1 VKALRQTPRNAVKAF
16 RQTLMTRLCALAVLL
31 LLPAT
36 AAAQKGAFIEALIE
50 FDSALSGA
58 YGDEGPRVEAALDR
72 MAVALEAWNT
82 ESRAAE
88 AALRA
93 ASNSSTLARFF
104 LNEGRPSAALEAV
117 EAAIRLEPE
126 RAGLHMLRG
135 VLLGAA
141 GRDRDALASFE
152 RAWALDPDDLVN
164 AYLLADGISTRPS
177 EPPERQLA
185 SLLAAFGPAPPSPGS
200 GRDATRPASAGQAV
214 RPPAGPPQRPS
225 GGASTRRAPFIQVGL
240 IDDSASEVPR
250 FSRAAYADGVAA
262 LANGRYV
269 EAIGLFRAAAAGDPL
284 VADRVA
290 RSGRAAEGVAAL
302 RQGLVADAV
311 SDLEAAAA
319 AAPSSSEARRLLGVA
334 HAAAGNVDAS
344 LKGLAEAIRLAPGDE
359 RAHVAMGRVLT
370 EAGRIQEAER
380 VLLDTLH
387 LLPASGRARW
397 ALADLYEL
405 TGRRADAIDQLEQ
418 AATLSMIAGKAALL
432 WRLVN
437 LAHQVLDEERF
448 VSVLTRR
455 TRLMRN
461 DPFAHRSLGLAYHRA
476 GRDVE
481 ALVELLVSSYLG
493 HEDALTAA
501 VMGRIHLNA
510 GRLTM
515 AETVLRRA
523 VAMAPDSA
531 EARYALARTLL
542 RAGKEEEGQQQLAEF
557 QRLQETVLEQQR
569 QKYENDLRGRTERLR
584 SEEIGR

>member
-1 VKALRQTPRNAVKAF
+1 
-16 RQTLMTRLCALAVLL
+16 MTRLCVLALFL

-50 FDSALSGA
+50 FDSALSGT

-93 ASNSSTLARFF
+93 ASDSSTLARFY
-104 LNEGRPSAALEAV
+104 LNEGRPADALEAV

-126 RAGLHMLRG
+126 RAGLLVLRG

-152 RAWALDPDDLVN
+152 RAWALDPDDPVN
-164 AYLLADGISTRPS
+164 AYLLADGMSTRPS

-185 SLLAAFGPAPPSPGS
+185 SLLAAFGPA
-200 GRDATRPASAGQAV
+200 
-214 RPPAGPPQRPS
+214 
-225 GGASTRRAPFIQVGL
+225 GGASTRRAPFIQIGL

-250 FSRAAYADGVAA
+250 FSRAAYAHGVAA
-262 LANGRYV
+262 LANGRYE

-302 RQGLVADAV
+302 RQGLVSGAV
-311 SDLEAAAA
+311 ADLEAAVA

-334 HAAAGNVDAS
+334 HAAAGHVDAS
-344 LKGLAEAIRLAPGDE
+344 LKALSEAIRLTPADE

-370 EAGRIQEAER
+370 EAGRIEEAER

-418 AATLSMIAGKAALL
+418 AATLTMIAGKTALL

-437 LAHQVLDEERF
+437 LAQQVLDEERF

-542 RAGKEEEGQQQLAEF
+542 RAGKEEEGQRQLAEF

-569 QKYENDLRGRTERLR
+569 QKYENDLRGRTGRLR
-584 SEEIGR
+584 GEETGK

>member
-1 VKALRQTPRNAVKAF
+1 
-16 RQTLMTRLCALAVLL
+16 MTRLCVLALLL

-50 FDSALSGA
+50 FDSALSGT
-58 YGDEGPRVEAALDR
+58 YGDEGPRVETALDR

-93 ASNSSTLARFF
+93 ASDSSTLARFF
-104 LNEGRPSAALEAV
+104 LNEGRPADALEAV
-117 EAAIRLEPE
+117 GAAIRLEPE
-126 RAGLHMLRG
+126 GAGLHMLRG

-141 GRDRDALASFE
+141 GRDADALASFE

-164 AYLLADGISTRPS
+164 AYLLADGMSTRPS

-185 SLLAAFGPAPPSPGS
+185 SLLAAFGPA
-200 GRDATRPASAGQAV
+200 
-214 RPPAGPPQRPS
+214 
-225 GGASTRRAPFIQVGL
+225 GGASTRRAPFLQVGL
-240 IDDSASEVPR
+240 IDDSASEAPR

-302 RQGLVADAV
+302 RQGLVSDAV
-311 SDLEAAAA
+311 SHLEAAAA

-344 LKGLAEAIRLAPGDE
+344 LKGLAEAIRLAPEDE

-418 AATLSMIAGKAALL
+418 AATLTMIAGKTALL

-542 RAGKEEEGQQQLAEF
+542 RAGKEEEGQRQLAQF
-557 QRLQETVLEQQR
+557 QRLQETILEQQR

-584 SEEIGR
+584 GEETAR

>member
-1 VKALRQTPRNAVKAF
+1 
-16 RQTLMTRLCALAVLL
+16 MTRLCALAVLL

-36 AAAQKGAFIEALIE
+36 AAAQKGVFIEALIE
-50 FDSALSGA
+50 FDSALSGT

-93 ASNSSTLARFF
+93 ASDSSTLARFF
-104 LNEGRPSAALEAV
+104 LNEGRPSDALEAV
-117 EAAIRLEPE
+117 EAAIRLEPA

-141 GRDRDALASFE
+141 GRDADALASFE
-152 RAWALDPDDLVN
+152 RAWALDPDDPVN
-164 AYLLADGISTRPS
+164 AYLLADGMSTRPS

-185 SLLAAFGPAPPSPGS
+185 SLLAAFGPAG
-200 GRDATRPASAGQAV
+200 D
-214 RPPAGPPQRPS
+214 
-225 GGASTRRAPFIQVGL
+225 ASTRRAPFIQVGL
-240 IDDSASEVPR
+240 IDDSASEAPR

-262 LANGRYV
+262 LVNGRYA
-269 EAIGLFRAAAAGDPL
+269 EAIERFRAAAAADPL

-290 RSGRAAEGVAAL
+290 RSGRAAKGVAAL
-302 RQGLVADAV
+302 RQGLVSDAV
-311 SDLEAAAA
+311 ADLAAAAA

-344 LKGLAEAIRLAPGDE
+344 LKGLAEAIRLAPEDE
-359 RAHVAMGRVLT
+359 RAHVAVGRVLT

-380 VLLDTLH
+380 VLLDALR

-405 TGRRADAIDQLEQ
+405 TGRHADAIDQLEQ
-418 AATLSMIAGKAALL
+418 AATLTMIAGKTALL

-476 GRDVE
+476 GRDDE

-515 AETVLRRA
+515 AETALRRA

-531 EARYALARTLL
+531 DARYALARTLL
-542 RAGKEEEGQQQLAEF
+542 RAGKEEEGQQQLAQF
-557 QRLQETVLEQQR
+557 QRLQETILEQQR
-569 QKYENDLRGRTERLR
+569 QKFENDLRGLTEQLR
-584 SEEIGR
+584 GEETAR

>member
-1 VKALRQTPRNAVKAF
+1 VKALRQT
-16 RQTLMTRLCALAVLL
+16 LMTMTRICVLAVLL
-31 LLPAT
+31 LLPTT
-36 AAAQKGAFIEALIE
+36 AAAQKGKFIEALIE
-50 FDSALSGA
+50 FDSALSGTF
-58 YGDEGPRVEAALDR
+58 GDEGPRVEAALR
-72 MAVALEAWNT
+72 TMTVALEAWNT

-93 ASNSSTLARFF
+93 AGNSSALARFF
-104 LNEGRPSAALEAV
+104 LNEGRPADALEAV
-117 EAAIRLEPE
+117 DAAIRLEPE
-126 RAGLHMLRG
+126 QAGLHMLRG

-141 GRDRDALASFE
+141 GRDADALASFE
-152 RAWALDPDDLVN
+152 RAWALDPDDVVN
-164 AYLLADGISTRPS
+164 AYLLADAMSTRPS

-185 SLLAAFGPAPPSPGS
+185 SLLAASEPAPPSP
-200 GRDATRPASAGQAV
+200 
-214 RPPAGPPQRPS
+214 S
-225 GGASTRRAPFIQVGL
+225 GGTSTRRAPFIQVGL
-240 IDDSASEVPR
+240 IDDSASETPR
-250 FSRAAYADGVAA
+250 FSRAAYTEGFVA
-262 LANGRYV
+262 LANGRYQ
-269 EAIGLFRAAAAGDPL
+269 EAIGLFRSAMALDPL

-290 RSGRAAEGVAAL
+290 TSGRAAHGVAAL
-302 RQGLVADAV
+302 RQGRVTDAV
-311 SDLEAAAA
+311 ADLEAAVA
-319 AAPSSSEARRLLGVA
+319 AAPSSSEARRLLGGA
-334 HAAAGNVDAS
+334 HAAAGHVDAS
-344 LKGLAEAIRLAPGDE
+344 VKQLAEAIRLAPEDE

-370 EAGRIQEAER
+370 EAGRIEEAER
-380 VLLDTLH
+380 VLLDTLN

-418 AATLSMIAGKAALL
+418 AATLTMIAGKTALL

-481 ALVELLVSSYLG
+481 ALIELMVSSYLG

-531 EARYALARTLL
+531 DARYALARTLL
-542 RAGKEEEGQQQLAEF
+542 RLGQTQEGQQQLAEF
-557 QRLQETVLEQQR
+557 QRLQDALLEQER
-569 QKYENDLRGRTERLR
+569 KKYESEQKERDERLR
-584 SEEIGR
+584 GGETRK

>member
-1 VKALRQTPRNAVKAF
+1 
-16 RQTLMTRLCALAVLL
+16 MIRLCVLAVFL

-50 FDSALSGA
+50 FDSALSGT

-72 MAVALEAWNT
+72 MVVALEAWKT

-88 AALRA
+88 SALRA
-93 ASNSSTLARFF
+93 AGNSSALARFF
-104 LNEGRPSAALEAV
+104 LYEGRPADALEAV
-117 EAAIRLEPE
+117 EAAIRLEPK
-126 RAGLHMLRG
+126 RAGLYVLRG
-135 VLLGAA
+135 VLLGAG
-141 GRDRDALASFE
+141 GRDADAIASFE
-152 RAWALDPDDLVN
+152 RAWALDPDDFVN
-164 AYLLADGISTRPS
+164 AYLLADGMSKPPS

-185 SLLAAFGPAPPSPGS
+185 SLLAAI
-200 GRDATRPASAGQAV
+200 RPAE
-214 RPPAGPPQRPS
+214 R
-225 GGASTRRAPFIQVGL
+225 ASVRRAPFIQVGL
-240 IDDSASEVPR
+240 IDDSASEMPR
-250 FSRAAYADGVAA
+250 FPRAAYADGITA
-262 LANGRYV
+262 LTNGRYD
-269 EAIGLFRAAAAGDPL
+269 EAIRLFRSAAAGDPL

-290 RSGRAAEGVAAL
+290 RSGRAAEGVVAL
-302 RQGLVADAV
+302 RQGRVSDAV
-311 SDLEAAAA
+311 ADLEAAVAA
-319 AAPSSSEARRLLGVA
+319 VPSSSEARRLLGAA

-344 LKGLAEAIRLAPGDE
+344 LKRLAEAIRLAPEDG
-359 RAHVAMGRVLT
+359 RARIAMGRVLM
-370 EAGRIQEAER
+370 EAGRFEEAER

-405 TGRRADAIDQLEQ
+405 TGRRANAIDQLEQ
-418 AATLSMIAGKAALL
+418 AAKLSMIAGKTALL
-432 WRLVN
+432 WRLVT
-437 LAHQVLDEERF
+437 LAHEILDEERF
-448 VSVLTRR
+448 ISVLTQR

-481 ALVELLVSSYLG
+481 ALVELLVASYLG

-515 AETVLRRA
+515 AETALRRA

-542 RAGKEEEGQQQLAEF
+542 RTGKEEEGQQQLSEF
-557 QRLQETVLEQQR
+557 ARLQKTVLEQQR
-569 QKYENDLRGRTERLR
+569 QKYGDDTRERTERLR
-584 SEEIGR
+584 REEMRK

>member
-1 VKALRQTPRNAVKAF
+1 
-16 RQTLMTRLCALAVLL
+16 MTRLCALAVLL

-50 FDSALSGA
+50 FDSALSGT

-72 MAVALEAWNT
+72 MAVALEAWYT

-93 ASNSSTLARFF
+93 ASDSSTLARFF
-104 LNEGRPSAALEAV
+104 LNEGRPADALEAV
-117 EAAIRLEPE
+117 DAAIRLEPE
-126 RAGLHMLRG
+126 RPGLHMLRG
-135 VLLGAA
+135 VLLSAA
-141 GRDRDALASFE
+141 DRDAEALASFE
-152 RAWALDPDDLVN
+152 RAWALDPNDVVN
-164 AYLLADGISTRPS
+164 AYLLADGMSTRPS

-185 SLLAAFGPAPPSPGS
+185 SLLAAFGPA
-200 GRDATRPASAGQAV
+200 A
-214 RPPAGPPQRPS
+214 
-225 GGASTRRAPFIQVGL
+225 GASTRRAPFIQVGL

-269 EAIGLFRAAAAGDPL
+269 EAIGLFRVAAAGDPL

-290 RSGRAAEGVAAL
+290 RFGRAAEGVAAL
-302 RQGLVADAV
+302 RQGLVSDALAH
-311 SDLEAAAA
+311 LEAAVA
-319 AAPSSSEARRLLGVA
+319 AAPSSSEARRLLGAA
-334 HAAAGNVDAS
+334 HAASGNVDAS
-344 LKGLAEAIRLAPGDE
+344 VKDLAEAIRLAPEDE
-359 RAHVAMGRVLT
+359 RAPVAMARVLM
-370 EAGRIQEAER
+370 EVGRIQEAER

-405 TGRRADAIDQLEQ
+405 TGRRVDAIDQLEQ
-418 AATLSMIAGKAALL
+418 AASLEMIAGKTALL
-432 WRLVN
+432 WRLAN
-437 LAHQVLDEERF
+437 LAHHVLDEERF
-448 VSVLTRR
+448 VSVLARR

-476 GRDVE
+476 GRDAE
-481 ALVELLVSSYLG
+481 ALIELLASSYLG

-557 QRLQETVLEQQR
+557 QRLQETALQQQR
-569 QKYENDLRGRTERLR
+569 QKYENDLRELTERLR
-584 SEEIGR
+584 GQEKGR

>member
-1 VKALRQTPRNAVKAF
+1 MPHLPAFQPVKTAGETRIGQSSTSRGQRFWPLRTSGPCV
-16 RQTLMTRLCALAVLL
+16 LAVLL

-50 FDSALSGA
+50 FHSALSGT

-72 MAVALEAWNT
+72 MAVVLEAWNA
-82 ESRAAE
+82 ERRAAE
-88 AALRA
+88 ARLRA
-93 ASNSSTLARFF
+93 AASDSSSLARFYF
-104 LNEGRPSAALEAV
+104 NEGRPADAMEAV
-117 EAAIRLEPE
+117 ETAIGREPR

-135 VLLGAA
+135 VLLDAYS
-141 GRDRDALASFE
+141 RDADALGSFQQ
-152 RAWALDPDDLVN
+152 AWALDPGDPVN
-164 AYLLADGISTRPS
+164 AYLLADAMSTRLS

-185 SLLAAFGPAPPSPGS
+185 SLLAAFGS
-200 GRDATRPASAGQAV
+200 GD
-214 RPPAGPPQRPS
+214 
-225 GGASTRRAPFIQVGL
+225 ASTRRAPFIQVGL
-240 IDDSASEVPR
+240 IDDSASDEPR
-250 FSRAAYADGVAA
+250 FPRAAYADGVVA
-262 LANGRYV
+262 LATGRYE
-269 EAIGLFRAAAAGDPL
+269 EAIGLFRAAMARDPL

-302 RQGLVADAV
+302 RQGRVTDAV
-311 SDLEAAAA
+311 ADLEAVVAAS
-319 AAPSSSEARRLLGVA
+319 PSSSEAARLLGVA
-334 HAAAGNVDAS
+334 HAAAGNVEAS
-344 LKGLAEAIRLAPGDE
+344 VTWLKEAIRLAPADE
-359 RAHVAMGRVLT
+359 RAHVAMGRVLI
-370 EAGRIQEAER
+370 AAARIADAER
-380 VLLDTLH
+380 VLLDTIR
-387 LLPASGRARW
+387 LLPVSGRARW

-405 TGRRADAIDQLEQ
+405 TGRPADAIDQLEQ
-418 AATLSMIAGKAALL
+418 AATLTMIAGKTALL
-432 WRLVN
+432 WRLAN
-437 LAHQVLDEERF
+437 LASQLLDQER
-448 VSVLTRR
+448 VIAVLTRR

-461 DPFAHRSLGLAYHRA
+461 DPFAHRSLGLSYHRA

-481 ALVELLVSSYLG
+481 ALVELLVASYLG

-557 QRLQETVLEQQR
+557 QRLQETVLDQQR

-584 SEEIGR
+584 GGEIRR

>member
-1 VKALRQTPRNAVKAF
+1 MSSIPWWNSRRIAGRMPAGVSQRAAW
-16 RQTLMTRLCALAVLL
+16 LCVLAVLV

-50 FDSALSGA
+50 FDSALSGT

-72 MAVALEAWNT
+72 MAMAFDAWNA
-82 ESRAAE
+82 ERRAAE

-93 ASNSSTLARFF
+93 TGDSSILARFF
-104 LNEGRPSAALEAV
+104 LNEGRPADALEAV
-117 EAAIRLEPE
+117 ETAIRLQPE
-126 RAGLHMLRG
+126 RAGLRMLRG

-141 GRDRDALASFE
+141 GRDADALASFE

-164 AYLLADGISTRPS
+164 AYLLADGMSARPT

-185 SLLAAFGPAPPSPGS
+185 SILAAVGPAG
-200 GRDATRPASAGQAV
+200 D
-214 RPPAGPPQRPS
+214 
-225 GGASTRRAPFIQVGL
+225 ASTRRAPFIQVGL

-250 FSRAAYADGVAA
+250 FPRAAYADGVAA
-262 LANGRYV
+262 LANGRYE
-269 EAIGLFRAAAAGDPL
+269 EAIGLFRAATAGDPL
-284 VADRVA
+284 LADRVA

-302 RQGLVADAV
+302 RQGSTADAV
-311 SDLEAAAA
+311 ADLEAAVA
-319 AAPSSSEARRLLGVA
+319 AAPSSSEARRLLGAA
-334 HAAAGNVDAS
+334 HAAAGNVDGG
-344 LKGLAEAIRLAPGDE
+344 LKALAEAIGLAPQDE
-359 RAHVAMGRVLT
+359 RARVAMGRLLT
-370 EAGRIQEAER
+370 EAGRIEEAER
-380 VLLDTLH
+380 VLLDTLR

-405 TGRRADAIDQLEQ
+405 AGRPMDAIDQLEQ
-418 AATLSMIAGKAALL
+418 AATLTMIAGKTALL

-437 LAHQVLDEERF
+437 HAHQVLDEERF

-481 ALVELLVSSYLG
+481 ALIELLVSAYLG
-493 HEDALTAA
+493 HEDGLTAA
-501 VMGRIHLNA
+501 VIGRIHLTA

-515 AETVLRRA
+515 AEAALRRA
-523 VAMAPDSA
+523 LAMAPDSA

-542 RAGKEEEGQQQLAEF
+542 RAGNEEEGQQQLAEF
-557 QRLQETVLEQQR
+557 QRLQEKALEEQR
-569 QKYENDLRGRTERLR
+569 QKYESERKERDDRLRG
-584 SEEIGR
+584 EETGR

>member
-1 VKALRQTPRNAVKAF
+1 
-16 RQTLMTRLCALAVLL
+16 MTKLCVLAVLL
-31 LLPAT
+31 LLPTT
-36 AAAQKGAFIEALIE
+36 AAAQKGKFIEALIE
-50 FDSALSGA
+50 FDSALSGTF
-58 YGDEGPRVEAALDR
+58 GDEGPRVEAALQT

-93 ASNSSTLARFF
+93 GSDSSTLARFF
-104 LNEGRPSAALEAV
+104 LNEGRPADALEAV

-135 VLLGAA
+135 VLLDAA
-141 GRDRDALASFE
+141 DRERDALGSFE
-152 RAWALDPDDLVN
+152 RAWALDPDDFVN
-164 AYLLADGISTRPS
+164 AYLLADAMSTRPS

-185 SLLAAFGPAPPSPGS
+185 SLLASFGPAPPS
-200 GRDATRPASAGQAV
+200 R
-214 RPPAGPPQRPS
+214 RPS
-225 GGASTRRAPFIQVGL
+225 GGVSTRRAPFIQVGL
-240 IDDSASEVPR
+240 IDDSASEAPR
-250 FSRAAYADGVAA
+250 FSRAAYADGFAA
-262 LANGRYV
+262 LVNGRYE
-269 EAIGLFRAAAAGDPL
+269 EAIGLFESAIARDPL
-284 VADRVA
+284 VVDRVA
-290 RSGRAAEGVAAL
+290 RSGRAAHGVAAL
-302 RQGLVADAV
+302 RRDQVTEAIA
-311 SDLEAAAA
+311 DLEAAAA
-319 AAPSSSEARRLLGVA
+319 AAPSSSEARRLLGAAHGVA
-334 HAAAGNVDAS
+334 GHVDAS
-344 LKGLAEAIRLAPGDE
+344 LKWLADAIRLAPEDE

-370 EAGRIQEAER
+370 EAGRIEEAER
-380 VLLDTLH
+380 VLLDTLQK
-387 LLPASGRARW
+387 LPASGRARW

-418 AATLSMIAGKAALL
+418 AATLTMIAGKTALL
-432 WRLVN
+432 WRLVD

-448 VSVLTRR
+448 ISVLTRR

-461 DPFAHRSLGLAYHRA
+461 DPFAHRSLGLAFHRA

-557 QRLQETVLEQQR
+557 QRLQKTVLDQER
-569 QKYENDLRGRTERLR
+569 QKYENELQERTDRLR
-584 SEEIGR
+584 REETRK

>member
-1 VKALRQTPRNAVKAF
+1 
-16 RQTLMTRLCALAVLL
+16 
-31 LLPAT
+31 
-36 AAAQKGAFIEALIE
+36 
-50 FDSALSGA
+50 
-58 YGDEGPRVEAALDR
+58 

-93 ASNSSTLARFF
+93 ASDSSTLARFY
-104 LNEGRPSAALEAV
+104 LNEGRPADALKAV
-117 EAAIRLEPE
+117 EAAIQLEPQ

-141 GRDRDALASFE
+141 DRDADALASFE

-164 AYLLADGISTRPS
+164 AYLLADALSTRPS
-177 EPPERQLA
+177 EPPEHQLA
-185 SLLAAFGPAPPSPGS
+185 SLLAAFGPA
-200 GRDATRPASAGQAV
+200 
-214 RPPAGPPQRPS
+214 
-225 GGASTRRAPFIQVGL
+225 GGASARRAPFIQVGL
-240 IDDSASEVPR
+240 IDDSASEAPR
-250 FSRAAYADGVAA
+250 FPRAAYANGVAA
-262 LANGRYV
+262 VAGGRYE
-269 EAIGLFRAAAAGDPL
+269 EALGLFRAAMARDPL
-284 VADRVA
+284 VADRAA
-290 RSGRAAEGVAAL
+290 RSGPAARGVAAL
-302 RQGLVADAV
+302 RKDKAADALA
-311 SDLEAAAA
+311 DLEAAAA
-319 AAPSSSEARRLLGVA
+319 AAPSSSEAHRLLGVA

-344 LKGLAEAIRLAPGDE
+344 LKVLEEAIRLAPDDE
-359 RAHVAMGRVLT
+359 RTHVAMGRVLT
-370 EAGRIQEAER
+370 EAGRIREAER
-380 VLLDTLH
+380 VLIDTLD

-418 AATLSMIAGKAALL
+418 AATLPMIAGKTALL

-448 VSVLTRR
+448 ISVLTRR

-461 DPFAHRSLGLAYHRA
+461 DPFAHSSLGLAYHRA

-481 ALVELLVSSYLG
+481 ALVELLVASYLG

-542 RAGKEEEGQQQLAEF
+542 RAGKEEEGQAQLAEF
-557 QRLQETVLEQQR
+557 ERLQERVLEQER
-569 QKYENDLRGRTERLR
+569 QKYEKELRKRTERLR
-584 SEEIGR
+584 GETTGR

>member
-1 VKALRQTPRNAVKAF
+1 
-16 RQTLMTRLCALAVLL
+16 MTRLCALAVLL

-50 FDSALSGA
+50 FDSALSGT

-72 MAVALEAWNT
+72 MAVALEAWYT

-93 ASNSSTLARFF
+93 ASDSSTLARFF
-104 LNEGRPSAALEAV
+104 LNEGRPADALEAV
-117 EAAIRLEPE
+117 DAAIRLEPE
-126 RAGLHMLRG
+126 RPGLHMLRG
-135 VLLGAA
+135 VLLSAA
-141 GRDRDALASFE
+141 DRDAEALASFE
-152 RAWALDPDDLVN
+152 RAWALDPNDVVN
-164 AYLLADGISTRPS
+164 AYLLADGMSTRPS

-185 SLLAAFGPAPPSPGS
+185 SLLAAFGPA
-200 GRDATRPASAGQAV
+200 A
-214 RPPAGPPQRPS
+214 
-225 GGASTRRAPFIQVGL
+225 GASTRRAPFIQVGL

-262 LANGRYV
+262 LANGRYL
-269 EAIGLFRAAAAGDPL
+269 EAIGLFRVAAAGDPL

-290 RSGRAAEGVAAL
+290 RFGRAAEGVAAL
-302 RQGLVADAV
+302 RQGLVSDALAH
-311 SDLEAAAA
+311 LEAAVA
-319 AAPSSSEARRLLGVA
+319 AAPSSSEARRLLGAA
-334 HAAAGNVDAS
+334 HAASGNVDAS
-344 LKGLAEAIRLAPGDE
+344 VKDLAEAIRLAPEDE
-359 RAHVAMGRVLT
+359 RAPVAMARVLM
-370 EAGRIQEAER
+370 EVGRIQEAER

-405 TGRRADAIDQLEQ
+405 TGRRVDAIDQLEQ
-418 AATLSMIAGKAALL
+418 AASLEMIAGKTALL
-432 WRLVN
+432 WRLAN
-437 LAHQVLDEERF
+437 LAHHVLDEERF
-448 VSVLTRR
+448 VSVLARR

-476 GRDVE
+476 GRDAE
-481 ALVELLVSSYLG
+481 ALIELLASSYLG

-557 QRLQETVLEQQR
+557 QRLQETALQQQR
-569 QKYENDLRGRTERLR
+569 QKYENDLRELTERLR
-584 SEEIGR
+584 GQEKGR

>member
-1 VKALRQTPRNAVKAF
+1 
-16 RQTLMTRLCALAVLL
+16 MTRLCVLAALLF
-31 LLPAT
+31 LPAT

-50 FDSALSGA
+50 FDSALSGT
-58 YGDEGPRVEAALDR
+58 YGDEGARVEAALDR

-93 ASNSSTLARFF
+93 ASNSSSLARFF
-104 LNEGRPSAALEAV
+104 LNEGRPADALEAV

-126 RAGLHMLRG
+126 RAGLYMLRG

-141 GRDRDALASFE
+141 GRDLDALASFE

-164 AYLLADGISTRPS
+164 AYLLADGINSQPS

-185 SLLAAFGPAPPSPGS
+185 SLLAAVGSAPPSPGLP
-200 GRDATRPASAGQAV
+200 RPG
-214 RPPAGPPQRPS
+214 

-240 IDDSASEVPR
+240 IDDSASDVPR
-250 FSRAAYADGVAA
+250 FSRAAYADGVVA
-262 LANGRYV
+262 LANGRYR
-269 EAIGLFRAAAAGDPL
+269 EAIGLFRAAAAADPL
-284 VADRVA
+284 VTDRVA
-290 RSGRAAEGVAAL
+290 RSGRAAKGVAAL
-302 RQGLVADAV
+302 RQGLASDAV
-311 SDLEAAAA
+311 SDLEAAVA
-319 AAPSSSEARRLLGVA
+319 AAPSSSEARRLLGLA

-344 LKGLAEAIRLAPGDE
+344 LKGLAEAIRLAPEDE
-359 RAHVAMGRVLT
+359 RAHVALGRVLA
-370 EAGRIQEAER
+370 EAGRLQEAER
-380 VLLDTLH
+380 VLLDTLR

-405 TGRRADAIDQLEQ
+405 VGRRADAIDQLEQ
-418 AATLSMIAGKAALL
+418 AATLTMIAGKTALL

-542 RAGKEEEGQQQLAEF
+542 RAGKEEEGQQQLAQF
-557 QRLQETVLEQQR
+557 QRLQKTVLEQQR
-569 QKYENDLRGRTERLR
+569 QKYENELRERTERLR
-584 SEEIGR
+584 DAEAAK

>member
-1 VKALRQTPRNAVKAF
+1 
-16 RQTLMTRLCALAVLL
+16 MTRLCALAVLL
-31 LLPAT
+31 VLPAT
-36 AAAQKGAFIEALIE
+36 AAAQKGEFVEALIE
-50 FDSALSGA
+50 FDSALSGT

-72 MAVALEAWNT
+72 MAVALEAWNA

-88 AALRA
+88 AAVRA
-93 ASNSSTLARFF
+93 SSDSSTLARFF
-104 LNEGRPSAALEAV
+104 LNEGRPADALEAV

-135 VLLGAA
+135 VLLDAA
-141 GRDRDALASFE
+141 DRERDALGSFE
-152 RAWALDPDDLVN
+152 RAWALNPDDFVT
-164 AYLLADGISTRPS
+164 AYLLADAMSTRHS

-185 SLLAAFGPAPPSPGS
+185 SLLASFGSAPPSPPL
-200 GRDATRPASAGQAV
+200 R
-214 RPPAGPPQRPS
+214 RPS
-225 GGASTRRAPFIQVGL
+225 GGASTRRTPFIQVGL
-240 IDDSASEVPR
+240 IDDSASEAPR
-250 FSRAAYADGVAA
+250 FSRAAYADGFAA
-262 LANGRYV
+262 LANGRYE
-269 EAIGLFRAAAAGDPL
+269 EAIGLFRSAMALDPL
-284 VADRVA
+284 VADRSA
-290 RSGRAAEGVAAL
+290 RSGRAAHGVAAL
-302 RQGLVADAV
+302 RQGKVTDAV
-311 SDLEAAAA
+311 ADLEAAVM

-344 LKGLAEAIRLAPGDE
+344 LKELAEAIRLTPEDE
-359 RAHVAMGRVLT
+359 RARVAMGRVLT
-370 EAGRIQEAER
+370 EAGRIEEAER

-387 LLPASGRARW
+387 RLPASGRARW

-418 AATLSMIAGKAALL
+418 AATLTMIAGKTALL

-481 ALVELLVSSYLG
+481 ALVELLVASYLG

-557 QRLQETVLEQQR
+557 QRLQKTVLDQER
-569 QKYENDLRGRTERLR
+569 QKYENELQERTDRLR
-584 SEEIGR
+584 REETRK

>member
-1 VKALRQTPRNAVKAF
+1 
-16 RQTLMTRLCALAVLL
+16 MTRLCVLAVLL

-50 FDSALSGA
+50 FDSALSGT

-93 ASNSSTLARFF
+93 AGDSSTLARFF
-104 LNEGRPSAALEAV
+104 LNEGRPADALEAV

-126 RAGLHMLRG
+126 RAGLHRLRG
-135 VLLGAA
+135 VLLGAD
-141 GRDRDALASFE
+141 GRDADALRSFQ
-152 RAWALDPDDLVN
+152 RAWSLDPNDVVN
-164 AYLLADGISTRPS
+164 AYLLADGMSTRPS

-185 SLLAAFGPAPPSPGS
+185 SLLASS
-200 GRDATRPASAGQAV
+200 RPAA
-214 RPPAGPPQRPS
+214 
-225 GGASTRRAPFIQVGL
+225 GASTRRAPFIQVGL

-250 FSRAAYADGVAA
+250 FSRPAYADGVAA
-262 LANGRYV
+262 LASGRYE
-269 EAIGLFRAAAAGDPL
+269 EAVDLFRAAMARDPL

-302 RQGLVADAV
+302 RQSEVAGAV
-311 SDLEAAAA
+311 ADLEAAVT

-344 LKGLAEAIRLAPGDE
+344 LKGLAEAIRLAPEDE
-359 RAHVAMGRVLT
+359 RARVAMGRVLIN
-370 EAGRIQEAER
+370 AGRIEEAER

-418 AATLSMIAGKAALL
+418 AATLTMIAGKTALL

-542 RAGKEEEGQQQLAEF
+542 RAGKEEEGQRQLAEF

-569 QKYENDLRGRTERLR
+569 QKYESDLRERTERLR
-584 SEEIGR
+584 

>member
-1 VKALRQTPRNAVKAF
+1 MIRPG
-16 RQTLMTRLCALAVLL
+16 ALAVLL

-50 FDSALSGA
+50 FDSALSGT
-58 YGDEGPRVEAALDR
+58 YGDEGARVEAALDR
-72 MAVALEAWNT
+72 MAAAVEAWNA

-93 ASNSSTLARFF
+93 ASGDSTTLARLF
-104 LNEGRPSAALEAV
+104 LNEGRPADALAAV
-117 EAAIRLEPE
+117 EAAIQREPE
-126 RAGLHMLRG
+126 RAGLHMFRG

-141 GRDRDALASFE
+141 GRDGEALAAFE
-152 RAWALDPDDLVN
+152 RAWALDPDDPVN
-164 AYLLADGISTRPS
+164 AYLLADGMSSRPS
-177 EPPERQLA
+177 APPERQLA
-185 SLLAAFGPAPPSPGS
+185 TLLTAFGP
-200 GRDATRPASAGQAV
+200 T
-214 RPPAGPPQRPS
+214 PQRPNGS
-225 GGASTRRAPFIQVGL
+225 ASTGRAPFIQVGL
-240 IDDSASEVPR
+240 IDDSASETPR
-250 FSRAAYADGVAA
+250 FPRAAYADGVAA
-262 LANGRYV
+262 LASGRYD
-269 EAIGLFRAAAAGDPL
+269 EAVRFFRAAAAADPL

-302 RQGLVADAV
+302 RQGLAFDAV
-311 SDLEAAAA
+311 SHLEAAVA
-319 AAPSSSEARRLLGVA
+319 AAPSSSEARRLLGAA
-334 HAAAGNVDAS
+334 HAAAGHVEAS
-344 LKGLAEAIRLAPGDE
+344 LAALTEAIRLAPGDE

-370 EAGRIQEAER
+370 EAGRIDEAER
-380 VLLDTLH
+380 VLLDTLR

-405 TGRRADAIDQLEQ
+405 TGRRTDAIDQLEE
-418 AATLSMIAGKAALL
+418 AAKLSMIAGKTALL
-432 WRLVN
+432 WRLAN

-448 VSVLTRR
+448 TAVLARR

-481 ALVELLVSSYLG
+481 ALIELLVASYIG
-493 HEDALTAA
+493 HEDALTVA

-510 GRLTM
+510 GRLAT

-542 RAGKEEEGQQQLAEF
+542 RAGKEEDGQRQLAEY
-557 QRLQETVLEQQR
+557 QRLQEKGLEQER
-569 QKYENDLRGRTERLR
+569 LKYEKELRERTERLR
-584 SEEIGR
+584 GDP